1 MSGST
6 PTVFQVDPATIP
18 EFYYEEG
25 APFHIMLAG
34 FGMAPDMDEFSS
46 LLSSRRPL
54 AQRQNAVHYANT
66 EVDGLFIEGR
76 QETDRDAR
84 KAIYDELQIITSTEL
99 PLHPLLQ
106 PEALTA
112 GTNNRVQNGEA
123 IFNVW
128 NRPYNW
134 HIESVSVSRRRVADY
149 IRHVPP
155 GLFTRSRN
163 RGTMTR
169 IRPSPNAGTGARSA
183 G

>member
-1 MSGST
+1 MSVYYPDQAHLDAFSIIQQQLIDVGINAS
-6 PTVFQVDPATIP
+6 VFQVDPATIA

-25 APFHIMLAG
+25 AAFHIMLAG

-46 LLSSRRPL
+46 LLSTDALWPTG
-54 AQRQNAVHYANT
+54 QNAVHYANT

-84 KAIYDELQIITSTEL
+84 KAIYDELQVITSTEL
-99 PLHPLLQ
+99 PFIPFYNLS
-106 PEALTA
+106 LTA

-134 HIESVSVSRRRVADY
+134 HIESVSVSD
-149 IRHVPP
+149 
-155 GLFTRSRN
+155 
-163 RGTMTR
+163 
-169 IRPSPNAGTGARSA
+169 GA
-183 G
+183 